1 MSKHCEHCTD
11 SCDLYFDV
19 SERLHTSGNA
29 AWASGHCPY
38 CNADMGKFIPHG
50 ERDLKFL
57 REGHRRGRR
66 DEREA
71 VVAWLGQSG
80 MFLSGVADAI
90 ERGEHIDGLREG
102 GGATRSSLGNR
113 PPHLYDDDLLGLGDN
128 CYESA
133 DDIERGE
140 HLIGGPV
147 IDPLRGAVATGFSI
161 GIEGDDE

>member
-66 DEREA
+66 DERE
-71 VVAWLGQSG
+71 VIVAWLRVQP
-80 MFLSGVADAI
+80 FLIKWPWAAAAG
-90 ERGEHIDGLREG
+90 
-102 GGATRSSLGNR
+102 
-113 PPHLYDDDLLGLGDN
+113 
-128 CYESA
+128 
-133 DDIERGE
+133 IERGE
-140 HLIGGPV
+140 HLR
-147 IDPLRGAVATGFSI
+147 D
-161 GIEGDDE
+161 DDE

>member
-66 DEREA
+66 DERE
-71 VVAWLGQSG
+71 VIVAWLSESFFNAGG
-80 MFLSGVADAI
+80 PIFAD
-90 ERGEHIDGLREG
+90 L
-102 GGATRSSLGNR
+102 
-113 PPHLYDDDLLGLGDN
+113 
-128 CYESA
+128 
-133 DDIERGE
+133 IERGE
-140 HLIGGPV
+140 HLR
-147 IDPLRGAVATGFSI
+147 D
-161 GIEGDDE
+161 DDE

>member
-71 VVAWLGQSG
+71 IVAWLRSLGDTRTPLG
-80 MFLSGVADAI
+80 AALSANAAAI

-113 PPHLYDDDLLGLGDN
+113 PPH
-128 CYESA
+128 
-133 DDIERGE
+133 
-140 HLIGGPV
+140 H
-147 IDPLRGAVATGFSI
+147 LRGN
-161 GIEGDDE
+161 DE

>member
-66 DEREA
+66 DERE
-71 VVAWLGQSG
+71 VIVAWLRFEYERLLVLSRKRGVDAHTDGQA
-80 MFLSGVADAI
+80 LTAELAADAI
-90 ERGEHIDGLREG
+90 ERGEHLR
-102 GGATRSSLGNR
+102 
-113 PPHLYDDDLLGLGDN
+113 DDD
-128 CYESA
+128 E
-133 DDIERGE
+133 
-140 HLIGGPV
+140 
-147 IDPLRGAVATGFSI
+147 
-161 GIEGDDE
+161 

>member
-66 DEREA
+66 DERE
-71 VVAWLGQSG
+71 VIVAWLRLNPYQLEHEDGSDY
-80 MFLSGVADAI
+80 ADAI
-90 ERGEHIDGLREG
+90 ERGEH
-102 GGATRSSLGNR
+102 LGSDNDR
-113 PPHLYDDDLLGLGDN
+113 PL
-128 CYESA
+128 
-133 DDIERGE
+133 
-140 HLIGGPV
+140 
-147 IDPLRGAVATGFSI
+147 
-161 GIEGDDE
+161 